1 MARRNRQEEPEN
13 HERWLVSYADFIT
26 LLFAFFVVMYALSSV
41 NEGKYRILSDSL
53 DAAFHGSNRALSPIQ
68 VGALVQSPYAT
79 TIGAFDVSRKTDL
92 ESMLKSG
99 LDTLLHPDASSGL
112 DTMSRQIEHA
122 FSDLIEEGI
131 VEVRRNGLWL
141 EVEINTSILFPSGST
156 RLSPQAVPVLREL
169 AKILRRFP
177 NRVHVE
183 GYTDNVPIRTKTFP
197 SNWELSAARAARVV
211 RILAQYGIAG
221 SRMVAI
227 GHGENR
233 PKASNDTA
241 AGRSRNRRVL
251 VNILADTGSRKG
263 RLAQRLP
270 DTLLKDLGP
279 ALHTASTEAP

>member
-1 MARRNRQEEPEN
+1 MARRRRTEEPEN

-53 DAAFHGSNRALSPIQ
+53 DAAFRGSNRSLRPVQ
-68 VGALVQSPYAT
+68 VGELVRSAANYPVPPVDGSRMIDLGSVFKFHPQALLQP
-79 TIGAFDVSRKTDL
+79 GMD
-92 ESMLKSG
+92 SM
-99 LDTLLHPDASSGL
+99 A
-112 DTMSRQIEHA
+112 RQIEHA
-122 FSDLIEEGI
+122 FSALIDEGI

-156 RLSPQAVPVLREL
+156 RLSPEAVPMLHEL

-177 NRVHVE
+177 NQIHVE
-183 GYTDNVPIRTKTFP
+183 GYTDNIPIRTKTFP
-197 SNWELSAARAARVV
+197 SNWELSAGRSARVV
-211 RILAQYGIAG
+211 RIFAQYGIAG

-233 PKASNDTA
+233 PKAGNNTE
-241 AGRSRNRRVL
+241 AGRNKNRRVV
-251 VNILADTGSRKG
+251 VNILAEPKGRPG
-263 RLAQRLP
+263 RLAHRIP

-279 ALHTASTEAP
+279 VLQTAATEGQGD